1 MKDTIIE
8 LKSESRENTVLHFPP
23 NQHLDAIK
31 AAIIKQCI
39 QKKKKREAPNHNDH
53 IGGLPSPPVEDKK
66 VTPEPEEVAME
77 ILPTSN
83 EIREKIK
90 RLTDEK
96 HRLFQMLKQLM
107 LQEEQNKKRQQLQLQ
122 QQKQLQQQQQMQQ
135 QQMQQQQ
142 QQNNIQQQNNNIQQ
156 HHQKKKSR
164 WAPISSCDHLSY
176 FYPRPRYQPY
186 SNVSLFY
193 IQTI

>member
-8 LKSESRENTVLHFPP
+8 LKPESRENTVLHFPP

-66 VTPEPEEVAME
+66 VTPEPEEVTME

-107 LQEEQNKKRQQLQLQ
+107 
-122 QQKQLQQQQQMQQ
+122 
-135 QQMQQQQ
+135 
-142 QQNNIQQQNNNIQQ
+142 
-156 HHQKKKSR
+156 
-164 WAPISSCDHLSY
+164 WAPISSCDHPSY

-186 SNVSLFY
+186 SNQPQRNHYPLPRPPYSR
-193 IQTI
+193 